1 MAESKQIKKR
11 TITRSRIV
19 DPISK
24 MVITYRDNVGI
35 KVKEVDLK
43 TLLGLINDPLI
54 MTFSSIYWKGLEPK
68 QPPRPPL
75 DPPK

>member
-19 DPISK
+19 EPISK
-24 MVITYRDNVGI
+24 MVITYRDRDRLTTSEI
-35 KVKEVDLK
+35 DLEG
-43 TLLGLINDPLI
+43 LLRLINDPLI
-54 MTFSSIYWKGLEPK
+54 MNFTSIYWKGLEPK
-68 QPPRPPL
+68 QTPRPPL

>member
-1 MAESKQIKKR
+1 MANIKKR

-19 DPISK
+19 EPISK

-54 MTFSSIYWKGLEPK
+54 MNFSSIYWKGLEPRK
-68 QPPRPPL
+68 ASETR
-75 DPPK
+75 